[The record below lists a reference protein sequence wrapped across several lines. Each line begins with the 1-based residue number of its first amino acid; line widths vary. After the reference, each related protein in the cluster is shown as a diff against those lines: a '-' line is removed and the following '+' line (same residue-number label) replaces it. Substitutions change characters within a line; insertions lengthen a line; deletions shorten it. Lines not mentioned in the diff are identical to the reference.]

1 MPADVYKLTV
11 TLPLEQARTMI
22 RETLAEGHRRGLQPL
37 TVVVLDAGGHIVS
50 LDREDGSGIRRME
63 VARGKAGAAL
73 GIGIGS
79 GVVGE
84 RNQGRDAFLASVA
97 TASNGEFVPVPGG
110 VLVLDDA
117 QRIVGAVGVSGDASP
132 EDQACAVAGI
142 EAAGYGAG
150 LDAAGG

>member
-1 MPADVYKLTV
+1 MPADVYKLMV
-11 TLPLEQARTMI
+11 TLPLDEARSI
-22 RETLAEGHRRGLQPL
+22 IAGSLAEGRRRGLQPL
-37 TVVVLDAGGHIVS
+37 TVVVLDAGGHVVS
-50 LDREDGSGIRRME
+50 LDREDGSGTLRVE
-63 VARGKAGAAL
+63 VAKGKAGAAL

-97 TASNGEFVPVPGG
+97 TASGGVFVPVPGG

-117 QRIVGAVGVSGDASP
+117 SRVIGAVGISGDASP

-142 EAAGYGAG
+142 ESAGYTAG
-150 LDAAGG
+150 LDAAG

>member
-1 MPADVYKLTV
+1 MPADVFKLTV
-11 TLPLEQARTMI
+11 TLPLEKARTI
-22 RETLAEGHRRGLQPL
+22 IAATLKEGERRGLQPL
-37 TVVVLDAGGHIVS
+37 TAVVLDVGGHIVS
-50 LDREDGSGIRRME
+50 LDRADGSGTRRVE

-97 TASNGEFVPVPGG
+97 TASGGEFIPVPGG
-110 VLVLDDA
+110 VLVLDGSNHV
-117 QRIVGAVGVSGDASP
+117 IGAVGVSGDASP

-142 EAAGYGAG
+142 EAAGFKAG
-150 LDAAGG
+150 IDAAG

>member
-1 MPADVYKLTV
+1 MPADVFKLTV
-11 TLPLEQARTMI
+11 TLPLQTAREI
-22 RETLAEGHRRGLQPL
+22 IAASLAEGRKRGLQPL
-37 TVVVLDAGGHIVS
+37 TVVVVDAGGHIVS
-50 LDREDGSGIRRME
+50 LDREDGSGIRRVE

-97 TASNGEFVPVPGG
+97 TASGGEFVPVPGG
-110 VLVLDDA
+110 VLVLDGAD
-117 QRIVGAVGVSGDASP
+117 RIIGAVGVSGDASP

-142 EAAGYGAG
+142 EGAG
-150 LDAAGG
+150 CRAGVDAAG